1 MKKSKG
7 KITNI
12 NSCQD
17 REKRQES
24 EFAVRFRSDFIKEGN
39 RIARE
44 LESDEK
50 LDDVKEDA
58 PELLGKIIGQLQKE
72 GKWDDEDYQKE
83 TKKEIYDLLPEEDQ
97 LALKR
102 GRRLAKIEQRWKKKR
117 KVIMRR
123 TAGIVV
129 VVGML
134 MAGFGVK
141 ANREYVI
148 NILGR
153 FTSGGQRVFIDKTDD
168 KALQGREENDR
179 QKIKEE
185 TGIDVPSFIYRP
197 STWVYEE
204 SIINEEVQNAETIY
218 SSENGYQ
225 FFIYMSKE
233 SASAQEM
240 LDVDGEVLKAYRV
253 FDRYLGLNIP
263 VQNLKGNKDENYY
276 KAEFNYNDTYYL
288 LMGKME
294 KEEFDQIIEKIMF

>member
-1 MKKSKG
+1 MKKSRG

-24 EFAVRFRSDFIKEGN
+24 EFAAHFRSDFIKEGN

-58 PELLGKIIGQLQKE
+58 PELLGKIIGQLQEE
-72 GKWDDEDYQKE
+72 GKWDDEAYQKE
-83 TKKEIYDLLPEEDQ
+83 VKKEIYDLLPEEDQ

-204 SIINEEVQNAETIY
+204 SIINEEVRNAETIY